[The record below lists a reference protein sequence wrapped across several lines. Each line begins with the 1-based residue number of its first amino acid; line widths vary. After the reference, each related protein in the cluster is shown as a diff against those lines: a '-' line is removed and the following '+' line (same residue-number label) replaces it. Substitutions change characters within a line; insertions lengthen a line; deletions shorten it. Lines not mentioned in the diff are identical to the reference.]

1 MITFPLWFKIFLGWG
16 VFSIIWQTYLLLT
29 KDKYIAKIKRLP
41 DEKKEKKI
49 KGNSQ
54 AIKAF
59 KLFFWVTPVYLILV
73 PYLFYIYVL
82 EELFHYFVMIIITY
96 VVTIEGFLISKS
108 IVLEFEQNK

>member
-59 KLFFWVTPVYLILV
+59 KLFFLGHTSLSNISALPILHLRIRRIIS
-73 PYLFYIYVL
+73 LFRYDNYHVRSHNRRV
-82 EELFHYFVMIIITY
+82 FNQQKYC
-96 VVTIEGFLISKS
+96 S
-108 IVLEFEQNK
+108 